1 MGFQAADIKPLA
13 KQLAGTD
20 GVTGVWLLNSFDS
33 RTCIMWVAVAGFDE
47 SAHNLR
53 SEIYES
59 VENFIRDHS
68 EDMKVSGLVFDYHV
82 LVDAPGLGEPQIPSG
97 AVPIAA

>member
-13 KQLAGTD
+13 KELAGTD

-47 SAHNLR
+47 PAHYLR
-53 SEIYES
+53 SQIYDD
-59 VENFIRDHS
+59 VETFIKNNS